1 MSNAAR
7 KLGAYSKQD
16 VFGGWTRIDLL
27 LQLYDRGIERVG
39 NAKAALEAEDGDAYV
54 QSFVDS
60 QKTILAIHSG
70 LKADEHDV
78 AFNVARL
85 LHFVLQSLAD
95 KKFDDA
101 IKVLTELRNGFEA
114 IAEEANEL
122 ETSGKIPPMDT
133 IDVFRTTV

>member
-1 MSNAAR
+1 MNKLAAYKR
-7 KLGAYSKQD
+7 QEM
-16 VFGGWTRIDLL
+16 FGGWTRIDLL
-27 LQLYDRGIERVG
+27 LQLYDRAIEKTAD
-39 NAKAALEAEDGDAYV
+39 AKLALETNNDDAYV

-70 LKADEHDV
+70 LKPDEHDV

-85 LHFVLQSLAD
+85 LHFVLQCLAE

-101 IKVLTELRNGFEA
+101 IKVLSELRDGFGA

-122 ETSGKIPPMDT
+122 ELNGEIPPMD
-133 IDVFRTTV
+133 DADMFRTTA

>member
-1 MSNAAR
+1 MSSATSKLAAY
-7 KLGAYSKQD
+7 KKQD
-16 VFGGWTRIDLL
+16 IFGGWTRVDILI
-27 LQLYDRGIERVG
+27 QLYDRAIEKVSDT
-39 NAKAALEAEDGDAYV
+39 KAALEADNNEVYV

-85 LHFVLQSLAD
+85 LHFVLQCLAE

-101 IKVLTELRNGFEA
+101 IKVLSELRDGFAA
-114 IAEEANEL
+114 IEEEANEL
-122 ETSGKIPPMDT
+122 ELSGKIPAMDQV
-133 IDVFRTTV
+133 DMYRATV